1 MALVLGWN
9 RNLEKWEYPKGFN
22 EITDKNHNR
31 IHQAFN
37 MNNESVSYV
46 RRWSL
51 HFYFNN
57 KLLNQLESA

>member
-31 IHQAFN
+31 CNGQSIITGTY
-37 MNNESVSYV
+37 SSGI
-46 RRWSL
+46 
-51 HFYFNN
+51 
-57 KLLNQLESA
+57 